1 MSMPKQQDLLNRMT
15 FNVFGKGTTM
25 PKTGNIVIKD
35 IYIAIQQ
42 NNTEA
47 VDRLFKENEKH
58 HLSMS
63 GLYLGIAGSLGYT
76 DVIKTLID
84 NGADIDANAGI
95 ALCKA
100 AEFDFKDTVDYL
112 LSKSTMFLNR
122 SLEAVAEKDN
132 VEMFKYLV
140 DKGAD
145 FKHNNDNVLKIAIHH
160 NSEQVMKAIILD
172 FNHTPI
178 QDTQEWMIEKN
189 TITLS
194 NLLQAEICKQDSA
207 NDFPKSPKIKFKKMK
222 I

>member
-178 QDTQEWMIEKN
+178 QDTQEWMIEKEYDYP
-189 TITLS
+189 IKLIASRDMQARLS
-194 NLLQAEICKQDSA
+194 ER
-207 NDFPKSPKIKFKKMK
+207 FPEKSKNKVQKMK